1 MDSYIC
7 VLMVCFKS
15 MHLFP
20 RDEHLIY
27 SLFTYFLETADF
39 FSVVNP
45 KVLCMTKKWK
55 SRKKIVK
62 IFIFDDTEFYKLCIK
77 IVNGWCLTRI
87 KYQQN

>member
-39 FSVVNP
+39 FF
-45 KVLCMTKKWK
+45 CGK
-55 SRKKIVK
+55 SKGLMHDQEMEK
-62 IFIFDDTEFYKLCIK
+62 
-77 IVNGWCLTRI
+77 
-87 KYQQN
+87 